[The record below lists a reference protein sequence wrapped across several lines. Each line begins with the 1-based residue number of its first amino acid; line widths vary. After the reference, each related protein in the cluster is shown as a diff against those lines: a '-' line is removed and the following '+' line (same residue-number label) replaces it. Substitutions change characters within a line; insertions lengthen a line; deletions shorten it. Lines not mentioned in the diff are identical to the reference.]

1 MCLSPLTDPLAP
13 FRRSCHSNP
22 AIEKWAKYK
31 EDYHLRFRFTARR
44 TLDIA
49 FWGFAVPIALY
60 FVVKNEQVC
69 SSAAP
74 LPSQDFPRNRHATE
88 IKACCRPPHAPIAQE
103 RVEKQSGRPN
113 RKFL

>member
-1 MCLSPLTDPLAP
+1 MCLSPLTDSLAP
-13 FRRSCHSNP
+13 FRHSCHSNP

-60 FVVKNEQVC
+60 FAVKNEQVC

-74 LPSQDFPRNRHATE
+74 LPSRAKTFPPCNRN
-88 IKACCRPPHAPIAQE
+88 KSMLSPPPHAPIAQE
-103 RVEKQSGRPN
+103 RGEKQSGRPN
-113 RKFL
+113 SKFL